1 MTELTDN
8 QKKVVEAIRDG
19 HSAIDEITSNSG
31 LSKPQVTGVIT
42 SLTKKGLINKKS
54 DGTYSLIQPETN
66 DNESSN
72 GPELETG
79 SSEQKKLK
87 VLIPYLRSEAAGEE
101 LKYALRSLQEN
112 LKEPFQV
119 VIIGDRE
126 DWFSPNIVHIPHEV
140 HLIKEDCNCP
150 APSMVRNPQADVTHK
165 IFTAIASGEIEGD
178 FILSND
184 DIFLLG
190 PTYLS
195 DIEVLKAF
203 GLLDKGGKE
212 GGIYNQNI
220 KRTAK
225 ALEANDL
232 PTHRYGA
239 HIPVMLNAERLL
251 ETIEKYSALEKGFLL
266 TSLYFNER
274 FPEARPIQVTGTASD
289 SILASAYRAD
299 IPKDLLAQVFQTRK
313 FLNCDSKGWQA
324 VRPFLEQAFPNPSDY
339 EK

>member
-1 MTELTDN
+1 MTEFTDN
-8 QKKVVEAIRDG
+8 QKKVVEAIKDG
-19 HSAIDEITSNSG
+19 HSAIDEITSKSG

-42 SLTKKGLINKKS
+42 SLSKKGLIDKKS
-54 DGTYSLIQPETN
+54 DGTYSLIQTESN
-66 DNESSN
+66 GNESSN

-112 LKEPFQV
+112 LKEHFQV

-225 ALEANDL
+225 ALEVNGL

-239 HIPVMLNAERLL
+239 HIPVLLNAERLL

-324 VRPFLEQAFPNPSDY
+324 VRPFLEQAFLNPSDY
-339 EK
+339 EQ

>member
-19 HSAIDEITSNSG
+19 HSAIDEITADSG
-31 LSKPQVTGVIT
+31 LSRPQVTGVIT
-42 SLTKKGLINKKS
+42 SLSKKGLIDKKA
-54 DGTYSLIQPETN
+54 DNTYSLILQENN
-66 DNESSN
+66 D
-72 GPELETG
+72 GQG
-79 SSEQKKLK
+79 SKGSGAGIEGKEEKKLK

-126 DWFSPNIVHIPHEV
+126 DWFSPNIIHIPHEV

-150 APSMVRNPQADVTHK
+150 APSMVRNPQADVAHK

-195 DIEVLKAF
+195 EIEVLKAF
-203 GLLDKGGKE
+203 GTLDKGGKE
-212 GGIYNQNI
+212 GGIYNHNI

-225 ALEANDL
+225 VLEANGL
-232 PTHRYGA
+232 PIHRYGA
-239 HIPVMLNAERLL
+239 HIPVLMNAEHLL
-251 ETIEKYSALEKGFLL
+251 EVIEKYNALDKGFLL

-274 FPEARPIQVTGTASD
+274 FPEARPIQVTGTAND

-324 VRPFLEQAFPNPSDY
+324 VRPFLEKAFPNPSDY

>member
-8 QKKVVEAIRDG
+8 QKKVVESIKDG
-19 HSAIDEITSNSG
+19 HAAIDEITVNSG

-42 SLTKKGLINKKS
+42 SLSKKGLIDKNT
-54 DGTYSLIQPETN
+54 DGTYSLVQS
-66 DNESSN
+66 ESSEEQSSK
-72 GPELETG
+72 GSDLETVLPG
-79 SSEQKKLK
+79 QKNLK

-112 LKEPFQV
+112 LKLPFQV

-126 DWFSPNIVHIPHEV
+126 DWFSPNIIHIPHEV

-195 DIEVLKAF
+195 EIEVLKAF
-203 GLLDKGGKE
+203 GTLDKGGKE

-225 ALEANDL
+225 VLEANKL

-239 HIPVMLNAERLL
+239 HIPVLLNADHLL
-251 ETIEKYSALEKGFLL
+251 EIIEKYNALDKGFLL
-266 TSLYFNER
+266 TSLYFNEK
-274 FPEARPIQVTGTASD
+274 FPEARPIQVTGTAND

-299 IPKDLLAQVFQTRK
+299 IPKDLLLQVFQTRK